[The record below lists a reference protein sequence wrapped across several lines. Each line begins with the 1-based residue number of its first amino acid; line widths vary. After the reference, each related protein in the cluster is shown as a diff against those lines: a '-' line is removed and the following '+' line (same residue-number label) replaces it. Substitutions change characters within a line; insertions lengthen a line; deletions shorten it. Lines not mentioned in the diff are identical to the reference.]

1 MFFSLSGLTI
11 SKTKQSCR
19 TNIKIFLSHN
29 IAKLS
34 VSMLDGRL
42 IEVMTIGEPWG
53 MAKRW
58 LQSGCRLTEAWLTT
72 LFYNKLLFW
81 HFDYWPFNRGWPR
94 KWGSTTL
101 QMSTC
106 IYTTCF
112 LNELLKRN
120 EHINHLCCH
129 HHLLPQLIPAWY
141 CDTLCCQWLR

>member
-19 TNIKIFLSHN
+19 TNIKIFLSHD

-58 LQSGCRLTEAWLTT
+58 LQLGCRLTEVWLTT

-81 HFDYWPFNRGWPR
+81 HFDYWPFNRGCPHN
-94 KWGSTTL
+94 WGSTTL
-101 QMSTC
+101 QMSTS
-106 IYTTCF
+106 TQLVSWMSF
-112 LNELLKRN
+112 LNVMN
-120 EHINHLCCH
+120 ISIIFVIITAFYHS
-129 HHLLPQLIPAWY
+129 
-141 CDTLCCQWLR
+141 